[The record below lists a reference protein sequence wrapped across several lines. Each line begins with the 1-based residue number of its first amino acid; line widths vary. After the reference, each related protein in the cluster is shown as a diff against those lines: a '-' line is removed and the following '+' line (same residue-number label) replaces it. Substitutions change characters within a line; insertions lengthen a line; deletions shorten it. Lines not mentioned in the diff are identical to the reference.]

1 MKKNLKSKNLIL
13 SSELVRIDKALNVY
27 DGIVLF
33 PEKLA
38 RANETLSRVGAPIEL
53 EKY

>member
-1 MKKNLKSKNLIL
+1 MKKHPKSKSLFL
-13 SSELVRIDKALNVY
+13 STESVRVDKALNVY

-38 RANETLSRVGAPIEL
+38 RANKTLGRVGAPIEF

>member
-1 MKKNLKSKNLIL
+1 MKKHLKSQKLIL
-13 SSELVRIDKALNVY
+13 SPELVRIDKDLNVY

-38 RANETLSRVGAPIEL
+38 RANETLGRVGAPIEF

>member
-1 MKKNLKSKNLIL
+1 MKKHPKSKSLFL
-13 SSELVRIDKALNVY
+13 STELVRIDKALNVY

-38 RANETLSRVGAPIEL
+38 RANETLGRVGAPIEL